1 MKKDTEQIPYT
12 WYREYKAVK
21 FIEAK
26 SRMVIDRGWKLQE
39 QEQVDTGRKA
49 PSFAHAKWASLRY
62 LLTQSLYIIIGTK
75 LRDIC

>member
-1 MKKDTEQIPYT
+1 MKKDTEQMSYT

-26 SRMVIDRGWKLQE
+26 SRTVIDRGWKLQKHE
-39 QEQVDTGRKA
+39 QDDTGRKA
-49 PSFAHAKWASLRY
+49 PCFAHAKWAGLRY

-75 LRDIC
+75 LLDIG